1 MAAERQRTSGGFN
14 SDHQYTEA
22 TVSQIQSVPSPTNN
36 SLMKKAPT
44 PLSVQN
50 TQAVSGPRLG
60 LMGPPASNVPLSGQ
74 RFAVQQ
80 PQFQEAGQSTAQLG
94 SVISGSGNNPSDV
107 VQPVINI
114 FNPTSQTP
122 AARQPAAYQPYA
134 YQPGS
139 IGGTQGVS
147 GGTATLFSPQ
157 QHNPFG
163 GQTYTGY
170 SSGSG
175 PGFSGFAINSASQ
188 LTAPQDLSPANQFA
202 QMIQM
207 LSSGFNSTQQPS
219 SRDPET
225 RMARALEELRANP
238 VQVPAGIDDRFENL
252 HIGRFL
258 GGAVTNQQRKWL
270 IARELYGL
278 SGITPLTGYD
288 LDTIGIAGCVT
299 TKGILEIQ
307 NPANPHMKLK
317 YFSST
322 NVGSAALSSRRLTLA
337 EGDHAVDIN
346 ESLRDLV
353 HMADFTMALT
363 NVSKVMS
370 IVLDWN
376 HSVNAL
382 EIFLVNSSYCA
393 DKTAHLPDR
402 AAELTAF
409 VDHVFHANSRRW
421 VNFQPFLDAS
431 TLPAAFLSWFGSRPS
446 GRIIPVA
453 TVPVAAEPK
462 GDSKAAKR
470 RNRGNRGSGGGGNN
484 FGGGY
489 GGGYGH
495 GGGSSG
501 SSGGS
506 GGRSG
511 GNKNSNSKA
520 GLCRRYNQGFCRNS
534 ANNCT
539 DGSGKKLAHLC
550 SHESSIDGKICR
562 GSHPESRH

>member
-1 MAAERQRTSGGFN
+1 MKNTTTSTQFSSHN
-14 SDHQYTEA
+14 
-22 TVSQIQSVPSPTNN
+22 
-36 SLMKKAPT
+36 M
-44 PLSVQN
+44 
-50 TQAVSGPRLG
+50 QAVPGSSFG
-60 LMGPPASNVPLSGQ
+60 LMGPPASNVPLSSQ
-74 RFAVQQ
+74 RIAAQHLQYQQ
-80 PQFQEAGQSTAQLG
+80 PGQPSAQLG
-94 SVISGSGNNPSDV
+94 GMIAGSGNNSSDI
-107 VQPVINI
+107 VQPVANI
-114 FNPTSQTP
+114 FNPTSQIP
-122 AARQPAAYQPYA
+122 ASRQPTAYQSGA

-139 IGGTQGVS
+139 LGGAQGVS

-163 GQTYTGY
+163 GQTYNGY
-170 SSGSG
+170 GGVAGSG
-175 PGFSGFAINSASQ
+175 FGGFANNSVNQ
-188 LTAPQDLSPANQFA
+188 PTAPQDLSPANQFA

-207 LSSGFNSTQQPS
+207 LASGLNNTQQPS
-219 SRDPET
+219 ARDPET

-278 SGITPLTGYD
+278 TGITPLTGYD

-299 TKGILEIQ
+299 TRGILEIQ
-307 NPANPHMKLK
+307 NPANPNMKLK

-376 HSVNAL
+376 HSINAL

-446 GRIIPVA
+446 GRIVPVA
-453 TVPVAAEPK
+453 AAPVAAAAEPK
-462 GDSKAAKR
+462 GESKAAKR

-484 FGGGY
+484 SGGGQ
-489 GGGYGH
+489 GGGNGY

-501 SSGGS
+501 NNGGG
-506 GGRSG
+506 GGRG
-511 GNKNSNSKA
+511 GGGRNSNSKA
-520 GLCRRYNQGFCRNS
+520 GLCRRYNQGYCKNS
-534 ANNCT
+534 DHNCT
-539 DGSGKKLAHLC
+539 DASGNKLTHQC
-550 SHESSIDGKICR
+550 SYESRTDGRICR

>member
-1 MAAERQRTSGGFN
+1 MAAEKQRTSSGFN

-36 SLMKKAPT
+36 SLMK
-44 PLSVQN
+44 N
-50 TQAVSGPRLG
+50 TTTSTQFSSHNMQAVPGSSFG
-60 LMGPPASNVPLSGQ
+60 LMGPPASNVPLSSQ
-74 RFAVQQ
+74 RIAAQQ
-80 PQFQEAGQSTAQLG
+80 PQYQQAGQPSAQLG
-94 SVISGSGNNPSDV
+94 GVIAGSGNNSSDI
-107 VQPVINI
+107 VQPVANI
-114 FNPTSQTP
+114 FNPTSQIP
-122 AARQPAAYQPYA
+122 ASRQPTAYQSCA

-139 IGGTQGVS
+139 LGGAQGVS

-170 SSGSG
+170 GGVAGSG
-175 PGFSGFAINSASQ
+175 FGGFANNSVNQ
-188 LTAPQDLSPANQFA
+188 PTAPQDLSPANQFA

-207 LSSGFNSTQQPS
+207 LASGFNSTQQPS

-278 SGITPLTGYD
+278 TGITPLTGYD

-299 TKGILEIQ
+299 TRGILEIQ
-307 NPANPHMKLK
+307 NPANPNMKLK

-363 NVSKVMS
+363 CPPHFCPGS
-370 IVLDWN
+370 
-376 HSVNAL
+376 
-382 EIFLVNSSYCA
+382 
-393 DKTAHLPDR
+393 DR
-402 AAELTAF
+402 ALPAVLCRWPP
-409 VDHVFHANSRRW
+409 HQWRRRPSRRESQKRQNGATEATGDP
-421 VNFQPFLDAS
+421 VAEA
-431 TLPAAFLSWFGSRPS
+431 TTPAAAREAAVHLATTAAAAAAAAAAG
-446 GRIIPVA
+446 IPTRRRDCAAA
-453 TVPVAAEPK
+453 TTRVT
-462 GDSKAAKR
+462 AKTVTTIAR
-470 RNRGNRGSGGGGNN
+470 TRQATS
-484 FGGGY
+484 
-489 GGGYGH
+489 
-495 GGGSSG
+495 
-501 SSGGS
+501 
-506 GGRSG
+506 
-511 GNKNSNSKA
+511 
-520 GLCRRYNQGFCRNS
+520 
-534 ANNCT
+534 
-539 DGSGKKLAHLC
+539 
-550 SHESSIDGKICR
+550 
-562 GSHPESRH
+562 